1 MLEPSIPFVR
11 VRVTVVLRHSDGR
24 LCFVRHLKAGRR
36 YWLLPGGGQDAFE
49 SLEDAAR
56 RELREELCISA
67 SELKFI
73 GLRETMSSA
82 AGRHIQFPIF
92 EAVRPD
98 LSTLEPGVDAR
109 VEGIDFFTAEE
120 LATRP
125 IFPNMR
131 DDILLLA
138 RGEQIAPFRTLEW
151 IP

>member
-11 VRVTVVLRHSDGR
+11 IRVTVVLRHPDGR
-24 LCFVRHLKAGRR
+24 LCFVRHLKDGRR

-56 RELREELCISA
+56 RELHEELRITA

-92 EAVRPD
+92 EAVSPD
-98 LSTLEPGVDAR
+98 LSTLAPGEDPR
-109 VEGIDFFTAEE
+109 VEGIDFFTAEQ
-120 LATRP
+120 LINRP
-125 IFPNMR
+125 LFPDMG
-131 DDILLLA
+131 DEILKLA